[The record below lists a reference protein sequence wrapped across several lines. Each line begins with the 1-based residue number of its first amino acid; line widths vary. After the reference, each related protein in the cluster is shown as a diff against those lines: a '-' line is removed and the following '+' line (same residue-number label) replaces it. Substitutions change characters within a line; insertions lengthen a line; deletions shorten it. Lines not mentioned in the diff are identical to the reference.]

1 MSIRVYNTLTRTK
14 EEFQT
19 IAPGKVGIYLCG
31 PTVYKESH
39 IGHMVG
45 PVIFDTIKRYLAYN
59 RFEVTWVVNITD
71 VDDKLIAQ
79 SQQRGI
85 PMSQVAT
92 EMTMDYCANLMA
104 LGVDQIT
111 HMPKATEHIKE
122 IIEFIQ
128 RLIEKDYA
136 YESAGDVFFDVRKD
150 SEYGKLSNRRPE
162 EQAGMG
168 GEAASKKRAPGDFAL
183 WKEAKP
189 SEPAWQSPW
198 GPGRPGWHIEC
209 SAMSHKVLGN
219 SFDIHGGGLDLIF
232 PHHENEVAQSECC
245 HDVPMARYWMHNGL
259 LRSGEAGKV
268 GGRATAEENTADGLE
283 HTATEKMSR
292 SKGAGGL
299 RGLIDRQGGERIR
312 FFLLRTHYRSTIV
325 FSEDRVAEAG
335 GALEKFYLFFE
346 RYQRVT
352 GQSFYL
358 DPNHSSNA
366 SQRHRDHDGSYTGD
380 SELRENVCELKSEFL
395 RKMDDDF
402 NTGAAMSDLFQLLT
416 ALNKFADEN
425 QLEDKQPA
433 DEPLEAFCQGVET
446 LRELAHLLGL
456 FVTPPVRAVGESD
469 QEATNALVNLL
480 INLRSEARTNK
491 NFDTADQIRD
501 SLGDIGI
508 ILEDRQGSTE
518 WRTQ

>member
-1 MSIRVYNTLTRTK
+1 MPIRVYNTLTRTK
-14 EEFQT
+14 EDFQT
-19 IAPGKVGIYLCG
+19 ISPGKVGIYLCG
-31 PTVYKESH
+31 PTVYKEAH

-79 SQQRGI
+79 SRVRGI

-111 HMPKATEHIKE
+111 HMPKATEHIDD
-122 IIEFIQ
+122 IITFI
-128 RLIEKDYA
+128 RNLIERDYA
-136 YESAGDVFFDVRKD
+136 YESEGDVFFAVGKD

-168 GEAASKKRAPGDFAL
+168 GDAASKKRAPGDFAL

-189 SEPAWQSPW
+189 NEPSWPSPW
-198 GPGRPGWHIEC
+198 GNGRPGWHIEC
-209 SAMSHKVLGN
+209 SAMSHKILGN

-245 HDVPMARYWMHNGL
+245 HNLPMARYWMHNGL

-268 GGRATAEENTADGLE
+268 GGRATPEANSQSDIEPT
-283 HTATEKMSR
+283 TQKMSR
-292 SKGAGGL
+292 SEGAGGL
-299 RGLIDRQGGERIR
+299 RGLIERLGGERIR
-312 FFLLRTHYRSTIV
+312 FYLLRTHYRSTIV
-325 FSEDRVAEAG
+325 FSEERVAEAS

-352 GQSFYL
+352 KQSFYHTS
-358 DPNHSSNA
+358 DQISDMAP
-366 SQRHRDHDGSYTGD
+366 RFRDHQQSYTGNSSLLTEVD
-380 SELRENVCELKSEFL
+380 RLRDDFL

-416 ALNKFADEN
+416 ALNRFADESN
-425 QLEDKQPA
+425 LEDEQTTDTA
-433 DEPLEAFCQGVET
+433 LDDFRIGVET
-446 LRELAHLLGL
+446 LRELAYLLGL
-456 FVTPPVRAVGESD
+456 FIKPPVRASD
-469 QEATNALVNLL
+469 EPDGDLADSLVRLL
-480 INLRSEARTNK
+480 INLRNEARQNK

-501 SLGDIGI
+501 SLTDMGI
-508 ILEDRQGSTE
+508 ILEDAQGTTR
-518 WRTQ
+518 WRSE